1 MLSLLSNVFVNHVLV
16 TMVVLA
22 ITIFITLFLKKSID
36 IIFAGVKKKIVQERT
51 LAKTRTIRALLKN
64 IIDFILFFIAI
75 LVILSNWGFNII
87 PILTGAGILGLAI
100 SFGSQTL
107 IKDLISGF
115 LIIAEDQFDIGDRVK
130 IDNYEGEVYRLT
142 LRLTILKDAK
152 GNLIYIPN
160 SQINSVIRYKKVRQ
174 TIIP

>member
-1 MLSLLSNVFVNHVLV
+1 MFLNHIVVSLIILAV
-16 TMVVLA
+16 TIVV
-22 ITIFITLFLKKSID
+22 TLFLKKGID
-36 IIFAGVKKKIVQERT
+36 IIFAGVKKKIVKERT

-115 LIIAEDQFDIGDRVK
+115 LIIAEDQFDIGDRIK
-130 IDNYEGEVYRLT
+130 TGNFEGEVYLLT

-160 SQINSVIRYKKVRQ
+160 SQITSVIRYKKVRQ
-174 TIIP
+174 TILP

>member
-1 MLSLLSNVFVNHVLV
+1 MILNHIVISL
-16 TMVVLA
+16 
-22 ITIFITLFLKKSID
+22 ITLVVTIVVTLFFKKGID

-75 LVILSNWGFNII
+75 LVILSDWGFNII

-115 LIIAEDQFDIGDRVK
+115 LIIAEDQFDIGDQVK
-130 IDNYEGEVYRLT
+130 IGNYEGEVYELT

-160 SQINSVIRYKKVRQ
+160 SQIISVIRYKKVRQ
-174 TIIP
+174 TIMP

>member
-1 MLSLLSNVFVNHVLV
+1 MLLLSSNVFLNHIVVSLFILAMTILV
-16 TMVVLA
+16 
-22 ITIFITLFLKKSID
+22 TLFLKKSID

-51 LAKTRTIRALLKN
+51 LAKTRTVRALLKN
-64 IIDFILFFIAI
+64 IIDLILFFIAI
-75 LVILSNWGFNII
+75 LVILSNWGLNIV

-115 LIIAEDQFDIGDRVK
+115 LIIAEDQFDIGDKVK
-130 IDNYEGEVYRLT
+130 IGHYEGEVHKLT
-142 LRLTILKDAK
+142 LRLTILRDAK

-160 SQINSVIRYKKVRQ
+160 SQINSVIRYKKVRH
-174 TIIP
+174 TILP